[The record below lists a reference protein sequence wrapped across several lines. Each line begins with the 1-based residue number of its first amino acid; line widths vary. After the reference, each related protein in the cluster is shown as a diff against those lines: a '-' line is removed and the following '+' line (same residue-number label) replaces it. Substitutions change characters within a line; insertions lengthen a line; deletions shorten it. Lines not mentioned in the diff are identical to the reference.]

1 MAKGQIVK
9 LLKETVCKVLDITP
23 KQLVGESR
31 NQRFVEG
38 RKMFSCLIRKI
49 IPDITYQQIGM
60 HINRN
65 HASILNLK
73 TKHEWD
79 YEHIFEYA
87 KLYDR
92 VYSLFMDKYMKLDDK
107 LDIEVRLR
115 KYDINQEKKMNEILN
130 RLENLTIENQVLQ
143 EENTR
148 LRKKFDKFKKFINYE
163 TDILSTR

>member
-1 MAKGQIVK
+1 
-9 LLKETVCKVLDITP
+9 
-23 KQLVGESR
+23 
-31 NQRFVEG
+31 
-38 RKMFSCLIRKI
+38 
-49 IPDITYQQIGM
+49 
-60 HINRN
+60 
-65 HASILNLK
+65 
-73 TKHEWD
+73 HEWD